1 MAFDDYLKQTAVVR
15 ELMPMKDA
23 QGGVY
28 QDWITRFSTPC
39 NVQPKSGGVDR
50 EEAKDGS
57 AATHNI
63 LLKGNHSLTARNQ
76 VVVDSLIYNVIRCN
90 NWNSLGHHTTLECV
104 VETS

>member
-1 MAFDDYLKQTAVVR
+1 MAFDDYLKQTATVR

-28 QDWITRFSTPC
+28 QAWVNRCTAKC
-39 NVQPKSGGVDR
+39 NVQPKSGGIDR

-63 LLKGNHSLTARNQ
+63 LLAGTHSLTAKNQ
-76 VVVDSLIYNVIRCN
+76 ILVGSFIYNVVRCN
-90 NWNSLGHHTTLECV
+90 DWNSLGHHTTAECV

>member
-1 MAFDDYLKQTAVVR
+1 MAFDDYLKQTATIR
-15 ELMPMKDA
+15 ELLPLKDA

-28 QDWITRFSTPC
+28 QAWVSKYNAAC

-57 AATHNI
+57 AATHAI
-63 LLKGNHSLTARNQ
+63 VIKGTHNLTAMNQ
-76 VVVDSLIYNVIRCN
+76 VLVGTTIYNVIRCN